1 MSNSEERD
9 KIWSGIYI
17 LGAIAALGAVLTGLL
32 EIAIT
37 FFPGGSAHQETVL
50 DWYMLF
56 QDNWFIGLR
65 NLGLLNIILNTLG
78 LLVYFAI
85 FAALRKNKYF
95 PYAAL
100 ALLLAFLGIGVFYA
114 TNRAFPM
121 LDLSKQYLLAATSA
135 ERALLEAV
143 GKSMIT
149 VGGSHTPGTFLGFF
163 LAEIAGILM
172 SIAML
177 RSYVF
182 SRATAYLGILGFSS
196 LLIFEFSASFLSGL
210 TDAAMLFSVL
220 GGLLTMGWYILI
232 ARRLF
237 QLARTENMVAES

>member
-1 MSNSEERD
+1 MINPEGQDTS
-9 KIWSGIYI
+9 WAGIYK
-17 LGAIAALGAVLTGLL
+17 LGAAAALGAVFTGLL
-32 EIAIT
+32 EIAIS

-50 DWYMLF
+50 EWFMLF
-56 QDNWFIGLR
+56 QDNWFLGLR
-65 NLGLLNIILNTLG
+65 NLGLLNLILNTIG

-85 FAALRKNKYF
+85 FAALRKSKYF

-100 ALLLAFLGIGVFYA
+100 ALLFAFLGIGVFYA

-121 LDLSKQYLLAATSA
+121 LDLSKQYLLAATGA
-135 ERALLEAV
+135 ERALLEAA

-177 RSYVF
+177 RSDVF
-182 SRATAYLGILGFSS
+182 NRATAYLGILGFSS

-210 TDAAMLFSVL
+210 TDAAMLFAVL

-237 QLARTENMVAES
+237 QLARTENMVAEA